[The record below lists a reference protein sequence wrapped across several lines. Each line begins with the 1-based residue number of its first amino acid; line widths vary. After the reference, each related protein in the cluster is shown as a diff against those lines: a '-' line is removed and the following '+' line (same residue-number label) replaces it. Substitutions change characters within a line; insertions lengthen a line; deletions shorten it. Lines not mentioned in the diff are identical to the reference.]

1 MAEILEIFTA
11 TGGQPLKFTAYDG
24 STAGDEDA
32 VLGLDLRTPRGAT
45 YLATA
50 PGELGLARAYVSGDL
65 QAYGVHPGDPYVLLK
80 TLTDRVDFKRP
91 SARVLANVVR
101 SIGVEHLLPIAPPP
115 QEAPP
120 RWRRVADGLLHSK
133 TRDAEAIHH
142 HYDVSNTFYEWVLGP
157 SMTYTC
163 AVYPNADAT
172 LEEAQ
177 ENKYRLIFDKLRLQP
192 GDRLLDVGCGWGGMV
207 RYAAR
212 RGVRAIGATL
222 SAEQAKWAQKAIED
236 EGLTGLAEVRH
247 SDYRDV
253 RETEF
258 DAVSSIG
265 LTEHIGVKNYPAYF
279 GFLKSKLRTGGLLL
293 NHCITRHDNKST
305 SFAGGFT
312 DRYVFPD
319 GELTG
324 SGRIVTEIQD
334 VGLEVLHEEN
344 FRHHYAMTLRD
355 WCRNLVEHWDEAVAE
370 VGLATAKV
378 WGLYMAASRVAFE
391 QNNLQ
396 LHHVLA
402 AKVDARGD
410 DSLPLRPWW
419 TPSRLSRRSYDARPT
434 RSVAARVRPLRGRGA
449 APTARCGRLRQ
460 ACVPLRRRCAESAS
474 DGARPGADSCPAGGG
489 ALAAGAAA
497 PDLTSHP
504 PVHAQRVFE
513 RFGDDVGVALFG
525 QPLGQRRRCMGQ
537 HQCVVLDRPDR
548 GARQHHLG
556 GPAALAHLVAHRRPH
571 GSHGRPR

>member
-1 MAEILEIFTA
+1 MTTTKDRATTGKLSMAEILEIFAA
-11 TGGQPLKFTAYDG
+11 TGRYPLKFTAYDG
-24 STAGDEDA
+24 STAGNQDA

-65 QAYGVHPGDPYVLLK
+65 ETYGVHPGDPYQLLK
-80 TLTDRVDFKRP
+80 ALTDRVEFKRP
-91 SARVLANVVR
+91 SPLVLANVVR
-101 SIGVEHLLPIAPPP
+101 SLGVEHLLPVAPPP
-115 QEAPP
+115 EETPP
-120 RWRRVADGLLHSK
+120 RWRRIAAGVMHSK

-177 ENKYRLIFDKLRLQP
+177 ENKYRLIFEKLRLRP

-212 RGVRAIGATL
+212 CGVRAIGATL
-222 SAEQAKWAQKAIED
+222 SAEQAKWAQEAIER
-236 EGLTGLAEVRH
+236 EGLADLAEVRH

-253 RETEF
+253 GEGEF

-265 LTEHIGVKNYPAYF
+265 LTEHIGVKNYAAYF
-279 GFLKSKLRTGGLLL
+279 GFLRSKLRTGGLLL

-324 SGRIVTEIQD
+324 SGRIITDIQD

-355 WCRNLVEHWDEAVAE
+355 WCRNLVEHWDEGVAE
-370 VGLATAKV
+370 VGLPTAKV

-402 AKVDARGD
+402 ANVDARGD
-410 DSLPLRPWW
+410 DSLPVRPWW
-419 TPSRLSRRSYDARPT
+419 
-434 RSVAARVRPLRGRGA
+434 
-449 APTARCGRLRQ
+449 
-460 ACVPLRRRCAESAS
+460 
-474 DGARPGADSCPAGGG
+474 
-489 ALAAGAAA
+489 
-497 PDLTSHP
+497 
-504 PVHAQRVFE
+504 
-513 RFGDDVGVALFG
+513 
-525 QPLGQRRRCMGQ
+525 QP
-537 HQCVVLDRPDR
+537 
-548 GARQHHLG
+548 
-556 GPAALAHLVAHRRPH
+556 
-571 GSHGRPR
+571 